1 MSWPAGLPNKKAD
14 SKITVTQDL
23 IVYALRFLLCHEAS
37 TVGGKL
43 FVCRVIGLRNYLG
56 TEE

>member
-23 IVYALRFLLCHEAS
+23 IVYALRSLLCHKSCNEIS
-37 TVGGKL
+37 VVLK
-43 FVCRVIGLRNYLG
+43 
-56 TEE
+56 